1 MIRKIKG
8 TGGGG
13 TGVTHGADG
22 ARRKGGR
29 GGLKKGVGRTKG
41 GKEKKNCKTCFYL
54 KKKNALNVLLKK
66 TLFFVLILL
75 GLL

>member
-29 GGLKKGVGRTKG
+29 GGLKERGGKDKG
-41 GKEKKNCKTCFYL
+41 GKGKL
-54 KKKNALNVLLKK
+54 KG
-66 TLFFVLILL
+66 
-75 GLL
+75 GLLVGSCERVGE

>member
-8 TGGGG
+8 TGGG

-29 GGLKKGVGRTKG
+29 GGLKERGGRTKG
-41 GKEKKNCKTCFYL
+41 GKEN
-54 KKKNALNVLLKK
+54 
-66 TLFFVLILL
+66 
-75 GLL
+75 